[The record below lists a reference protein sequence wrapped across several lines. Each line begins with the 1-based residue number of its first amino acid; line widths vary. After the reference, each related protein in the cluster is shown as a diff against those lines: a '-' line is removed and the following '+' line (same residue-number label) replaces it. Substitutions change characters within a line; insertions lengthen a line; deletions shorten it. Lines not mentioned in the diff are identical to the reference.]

1 MTSDGDVL
9 RPAASR
15 GRLTTRPTTAP
26 PGLPPLAAG
35 EHPLGLAGGRDGVV
49 YVPSSLDAARPAP
62 LVLCLHGANGAGI
75 RSIVALRDAA
85 ETHALLLVA
94 PDSRGRTWDVLL
106 GGYGPDVAFINR
118 ALDAVTAHFRVD
130 PERIAAEGFSDGASY
145 ALSLAIANGDL
156 FTHIMAF
163 SPGFMAPPSQ
173 AGTPRIFIS
182 HGTEDRVLPIAAC
195 SRRLH
200 PILVRAG
207 YDVTYREFD
216 GPHTVPPTI
225 ATEAVA
231 WFLGQASASNSTS
244 AAP

>member
-1 MTSDGDVL
+1 M
-9 RPAASR
+9 
-15 GRLTTRPTTAP
+15 
-26 PGLPPLAAG
+26 
-35 EHPLGLAGGRDGVV
+35 V

-62 LVLCLHGANGAGI
+62 LVLCLHGANSAGT